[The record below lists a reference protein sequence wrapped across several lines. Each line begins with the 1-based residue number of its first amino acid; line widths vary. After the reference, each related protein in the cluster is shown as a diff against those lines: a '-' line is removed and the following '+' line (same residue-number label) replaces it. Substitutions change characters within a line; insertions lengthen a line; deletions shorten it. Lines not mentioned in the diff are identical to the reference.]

1 MYLMKHKI
9 VHALRSLPR
18 PSRVVRAF
26 ISGERYQRFME
37 QHEVWDFREAI
48 LDLRD
53 RYIYKNALLIAAC
66 KFATTIQGNC
76 NATQA
81 ACMIE
86 YPSDYHFRIRFM
98 LALHPE
104 VLEYITKFCGVSAEK
119 STLTQIRAACEAYEC
134 SSRYSRQLSAIQMRL
149 GGTRTSSTRQPAPT
163 IPNVCGA
170 SWT

>member
-1 MYLMKHKI
+1 
-9 VHALRSLPR
+9 
-18 PSRVVRAF
+18 
-26 ISGERYQRFME
+26 ME

-48 LDLRD
+48 LDLCD

-66 KFATTIQGNC
+66 KFATTIQGNH
-76 NATQA
+76 NAQALYDDLTTQA

-119 STLTQIRAACEAYEC
+119 STLTHTD
-134 SSRYSRQLSAIQMRL
+134 SSCLRGLRMLK
-149 GGTRTSSTRQPAPT
+149 
-163 IPNVCGA
+163 
-170 SWT
+170 